1 MLYFYFIP
9 YKNKMTKAKKLPKE
23 RKIAKAIISNPLYQ
37 KKKAKSKAPHR
48 FDIWEDSVVGGLH
61 IFEWIVI
68 GLVSMVVFGIVT
80 LGLNASAIKT
90 GGAWGSFCPSCKT
103 TIEANIQ

>member
-23 RKIAKAIISNPLYQ
+23 RKIAKAIISHPLYQ

-48 FDIWEDSVVGGLH
+48 FDMWEDSVVGGLH

-68 GLVSMVVFGIVT
+68 GLVSMVVFGIVA
-80 LGLNASAIKT
+80 LSIKSFAGVRVT
-90 GGAWGSFCPSCKT
+90 G
-103 TIEANIQ
+103 